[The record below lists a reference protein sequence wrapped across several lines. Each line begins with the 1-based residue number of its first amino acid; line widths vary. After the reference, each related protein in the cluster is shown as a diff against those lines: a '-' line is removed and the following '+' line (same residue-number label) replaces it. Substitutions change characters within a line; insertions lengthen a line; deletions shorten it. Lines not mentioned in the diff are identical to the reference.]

1 MTNIVILGG
10 GIGGLPMAFE
20 MQSRLKQGE
29 KITVVSN
36 SDSFQFVPSNP
47 WVAVNWRTGE
57 TFASIYRQ

>member
-20 MQSRLKQGE
+20 MQSMLKQGE

-47 WVAVNWRTGE
+47 WVAVN
-57 TFASIYRQ
+57 